1 MAKTV
6 RLTMSQAIA
15 AFLANQMTEIDGR
28 KLPIFG
34 GVWAIFG
41 HGNVAG
47 MGEALYQVRDRLPTF
62 RGQNEQSMAHAATAY
77 AKASFRRRMMA
88 CTTSIGPGATNMVT
102 AAAVA
107 HVNRL
112 PVLFLP
118 GDVFAN
124 RRPDPVLQQVE
135 DFGDGT
141 VSAND
146 CFRPVS
152 RYFDR
157 MTRPEQI
164 IPALERAMQV
174 LTDPAA
180 CGPVTLA
187 LCQDVQAEAY
197 DYPQAFLA
205 ERLWVPRRP
214 EPDRRELAAAV
225 AAIRGA
231 KRPVIIAGGGVL
243 YSGASEAVRT
253 FAETHGVPVMET
265 QAGKSS
271 LRHDHALNMGA
282 VGVTGSSASNALAS
296 EADVVLAVG
305 TRLQDFTTGSWA
317 LFQGS
322 DVRIVALNTQS
333 FDAGK
338 HGALPLVADAKA
350 GIETLAKE
358 LAGWK
363 APATWLA
370 KAKSGKTAWLKDA
383 ADVTRAT
390 NAVPSDAQAIG
401 AVQRVF
407 GQDAILVCASG
418 GLPGELHKLWQA
430 GGPGTYHLEYGYS
443 CMGYEIAGGLGVKLA
458 RPDAEVVVMLGD
470 GSYLMANS
478 EIATAAMLGAKI
490 TLVVL
495 DNGGFGCINR
505 LQMATGG
512 ANFNNLFR
520 DTRHEILP
528 EIDFAAHAASLGAS
542 ARKVGSIGELETAL
556 AETRKEKGPAV
567 VVIDTDPLPSTE
579 AGGAWWDVAVPEVSA
594 RKEVRAAREAYEVAL
609 KQQRVA

>member
-1 MAKTV
+1 
-6 RLTMSQAIA
+6 
-15 AFLANQMTEIDGR
+15 
-28 KLPIFG
+28 
-34 GVWAIFG
+34 
-41 HGNVAG
+41 
-47 MGEALYQVRDRLPTF
+47 
-62 RGQNEQSMAHAATAY
+62 
-77 AKASFRRRMMA
+77 
-88 CTTSIGPGATNMVT
+88 
-102 AAAVA
+102 
-107 HVNRL
+107 
-112 PVLFLP
+112 
-118 GDVFAN
+118 
-124 RRPDPVLQQVE
+124 
-135 DFGDGT
+135 
-141 VSAND
+141 
-146 CFRPVS
+146 
-152 RYFDR
+152 
-157 MTRPEQI
+157 
-164 IPALERAMQV
+164 
-174 LTDPAA
+174 
-180 CGPVTLA
+180 VTLA

-317 LFQGS
+317 LFQGA
-322 DVRIVALNTQS
+322 DVRIVALNTQP

-556 AETRKEKGPAV
+556 AETRKEKGPVV